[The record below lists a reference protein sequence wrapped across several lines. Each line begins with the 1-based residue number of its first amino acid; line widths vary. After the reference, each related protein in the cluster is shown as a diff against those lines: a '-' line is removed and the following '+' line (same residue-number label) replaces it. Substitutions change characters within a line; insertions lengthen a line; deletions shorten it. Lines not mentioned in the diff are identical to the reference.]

1 MKGYLLDTDTV
12 IQLLRRSAPVWQALL
27 RAEEA
32 GRPVWL
38 NPLSY
43 YETRRGLLV
52 SGATAEAKRFEQL
65 CQRLGMVPIDL
76 PVLDRA
82 AEIYAELF
90 RLGTLVEDADV
101 LIAAAA
107 LVNDLVLVTHNQKHF
122 QRIPNLALEDWY
134 GEER

>member
-52 SGATAEAKRFEQL
+52 SGATA
-65 CQRLGMVPIDL
+65 
-76 PVLDRA
+76 
-82 AEIYAELF
+82 
-90 RLGTLVEDADV
+90 
-101 LIAAAA
+101 
-107 LVNDLVLVTHNQKHF
+107 
-122 QRIPNLALEDWY
+122 
-134 GEER
+134 